1 MNKRIIWQLPTHQS
15 DVTNLDWIHP
25 KAKFHAFDEYYTS
38 LCKRHRQGSF
48 FEQYDFDKALEEYG
62 ENAFCKKCLKK
73 YLELMKKKIR
83 VPKVGE
89 KFHFFDD
96 GKSSPSRHYIVTI
109 TDVKNFDDL
118 SETLQNEI
126 KEEQKQCYWLYAKET
141 DYVLKGVL
149 NDSEIE
155 PLYFI
160 RTTDGEWFSIGSWG
174 GELDKAHTG
183 HGQYSCYR

>member
-1 MNKRIIWQLPTHQS
+1 M
-15 DVTNLDWIHP
+15 
-25 KAKFHAFDEYYTS
+25 
-38 LCKRHRQGSF
+38 
-48 FEQYDFDKALEEYG
+48 
-62 ENAFCKKCLKK
+62 
-73 YLELMKKKIR
+73 KIR

-126 KEEQKQCYWLYAKET
+126 KEEQKQCHWLYAKET

-149 NDSEIE
+149 NNTNIE

-160 RTTDGEWFSIGSWG
+160 RTKNEKWFSIGLWA
-174 GELDKAHTG
+174 GELDINGFKFKEIIDDEFKYFNYKTRYEAEYVYNKQSGLTLEDLEG
-183 HGQYSCYR
+183 VIEYE

>member
-1 MNKRIIWQLPTHQS
+1 M
-15 DVTNLDWIHP
+15 
-25 KAKFHAFDEYYTS
+25 
-38 LCKRHRQGSF
+38 
-48 FEQYDFDKALEEYG
+48 
-62 ENAFCKKCLKK
+62 
-73 YLELMKKKIR
+73 KIR

-96 GKSSPSRHYIVTI
+96 GKSSPSRHYIATI
-109 TDVKNFDDL
+109 TDVKKFDDL

-149 NDSEIE
+149 NNSNIE

-160 RTTDGEWFSIGSWG
+160 RTTDGRWFSIGFWAG
-174 GELDKAHTG
+174 KLDIDGFKFKTIIDDEFKYFNYKTRYEAEYAYNKQSGLTLEDLEG
-183 HGQYSCYR
+183 VIEYE

>member
-1 MNKRIIWQLPTHQS
+1 M
-15 DVTNLDWIHP
+15 
-25 KAKFHAFDEYYTS
+25 
-38 LCKRHRQGSF
+38 
-48 FEQYDFDKALEEYG
+48 
-62 ENAFCKKCLKK
+62 
-73 YLELMKKKIR
+73 KIR

-109 TDVKNFDDL
+109 TDVKQFDDL

-141 DYVLKGVL
+141 DCVLKGVL
-149 NDSEIE
+149 NDSDIE

-160 RTTDGEWFSIGSWG
+160 RTTDGEWFSIGFWA
-174 GELDKAHTG
+174 GELDIDGFKFKEIIDDEFKYFNYKTRYEAEYTYNKQSG
-183 HGQYSCYR
+183 LTKEDLKGVVENE